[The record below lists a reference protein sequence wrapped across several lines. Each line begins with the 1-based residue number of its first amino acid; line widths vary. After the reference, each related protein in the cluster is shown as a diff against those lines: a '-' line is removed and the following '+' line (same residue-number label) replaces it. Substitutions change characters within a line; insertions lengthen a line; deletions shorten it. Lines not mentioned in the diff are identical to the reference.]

1 MFTIYASN
9 YAPINPL
16 VPPCDINLI
25 PIGYVGENLARC
37 LVFDLSE
44 CVEQFGDGGF
54 VISFL
59 RHGDELPYLVTNTDR
74 LEDNAIWNITD
85 TDTAVDGYG
94 LVQLQYIVDEVVCKS
109 ALYRTVTFESNGIT
123 GDVPDPYEDLLAQI
137 AAYAS
142 TAQSSAA
149 AAVAAAATATTAVEE
164 GVKTERSQRIAA
176 DEGLSARI
184 DSLQASVGAPLTTT
198 QASAMT
204 DVNKIYVYTGSE
216 TGYTFGNWYY
226 YNGAEWV
233 SGGVYNSQALETDK
247 TLTVSNMAA
256 DAAVVGEKIDECMAA
271 FVTETVS
278 GSIASFAD
286 GADGVPLKDL
296 VVNISPVQSGTGDP
310 SPSNVRAISGW
321 TEANIYRTGK
331 NLLEYTITSGTYSG
345 LTCTLINDNG
355 GTTGVTLNGTST
367 GSPAAIR
374 LGYLK
379 KSGSLKV
386 VISATPS
393 TSGSFRFTI
402 EANKNGSNSYLNTT
416 WYYPNNGKQT
426 FDINVADGYDT
437 YRLVLWI
444 GNGYSASNLAV
455 NVMVVDANETDDTFE
470 PYNGNTY
477 NVSFGSAGTVYIGTF
492 DVLSGILTVTYS
504 GVDLGSLSWVL
515 STSYSHMFAAQRPG
529 AKIQGQSIC
538 SCYKSSN
545 HTPSQLLEGEVSLN
559 PTGYSSS
566 PYILIKESGYSDAAS
581 FKTAMSGQTLVYEL
595 AQPVSYPLTAHDIR
609 TLLGNNNIFADC
621 GTVDCE
627 YRADTRLYIE
637 KLTTPD
643 DDMVANANIT
653 SGSYFMVGNNLYLA
667 TANIANGGAITP
679 GTNCTA
685 TNLAAAL
692 NAINS

>member
-176 DEGLSARI
+176 DDGLSARI

-233 SGGVYNSQALETDK
+233 SGGIYNSEGTNIDDS
-247 TLTVSNMAA
+247 LTMAGFAA
-256 DAAVVGEKIDECMAA
+256 DAKAAGDRINAA
-271 FVTETVS
+271 FVVESTS

-296 VVNISPVQSGTGDP
+296 VVNIVPKQSGTGDP

-321 TEANIYRTGK
+321 TAAKIYATGN
-331 NLLEYTITSGTYSG
+331 NLFDSSTVVQGSLSSPTAATRCSNRGSEIPIAAGTKITCSSQGSVQFELAISQNGTVVYTSGW
-345 LTCTLINDNG
+345 
-355 GTTGVTLNGTST
+355 
-367 GSPAAIR
+367 
-374 LGYLK
+374 
-379 KSGSLKV
+379 KSGSFTYTVAVDGAILL
-386 VISATPS
+386 
-393 TSGSFRFTI
+393 SFRYADSSNI
-402 EANKNGSNSYLNTT
+402 VPANVVDS
-416 WYYPNNGKQT
+416 Q
-426 FDINVADGYDT
+426 I
-437 YRLVLWI
+437 
-444 GNGYSASNLAV
+444 AV
-455 NVMVVDANETDDTFE
+455 NLGATALEYE
-470 PYNGNTY
+470 PYGNTY
-477 NVSFGSAGTVYIGTF
+477 NISFGSSAGTVYGGTLNVTTGMLTVDRCFITGSGWSQYNQNNGYKAYRRVVPKSGASSIPETMPVSNMISEFGTF
-492 DVLSGILTVTYS
+492 SSSSMSKNILQPPVGANEWAYMALDETVDV
-504 GVDLGSLSWVL
+504 
-515 STSYSHMFAAQRPG
+515 
-529 AKIQGQSIC
+529 
-538 SCYKSSN
+538 
-545 HTPSQLLEGEVSLN
+545 SQLELS
-559 PTGYSSS
+559 
-566 PYILIKESGYSDAAS
+566 YII
-581 FKTAMSGQTLVYEL
+581 
-595 AQPVSYPLTAHDIR
+595 AQPVSYQLDPVTIASLI
-609 TLLGNNNIFADC
+609 GNNNIWSDTGSVAS
-621 GTVDCE
+621 CE
-627 YRADTRLYIE
+627 YRADTKLYLE
-637 KLTTPD
+637 KLTNPD

-653 SGSYFMVGNNLYLA
+653 SGHYFMVGNSLYLA

>member
-94 LVQLQYIVDEVVCKS
+94 LVQLQYIVDDVVCKS

-176 DEGLSARI
+176 DNGLSARI

-233 SGGVYNSQALETDK
+233 SGGVYNSEGTNIDDSLMMAGF
-247 TLTVSNMAA
+247 AA
-256 DAAVVGEKIDECMAA
+256 DAKAAGDRINAA
-271 FVTETVS
+271 FITEQTS

-286 GADGVPLKDL
+286 GADGVPVKDL
-296 VVNISPVQSGTGDP
+296 VVNITPKQASGTP
-310 SPSNVRAISGW
+310 SPDNVLPISGW
-321 TEANIYRTGK
+321 TGANISRTGK
-331 NLLEYTITSGTYSG
+331 NLLPNNGTSGTTAGITYTINGDGSVTCVGTVSGTTAYTLCAEANMPKMKAGCRYVITAGSGVSSSGVRAVCSILDKNNNTVSWGDITTAGGITYTANEGDHFGSFYLRGNTSGTAVDTTIYPMIRLVAFDDTYEPYSG
-345 LTCTLINDNG
+345 DIYNINF
-355 GTTGVTLNGTST
+355 GT
-367 GSPAAIR
+367 
-374 LGYLK
+374 
-379 KSGSLKV
+379 
-386 VISATPS
+386 
-393 TSGSFRFTI
+393 
-402 EANKNGSNSYLNTT
+402 
-416 WYYPNNGKQT
+416 
-426 FDINVADGYDT
+426 
-437 YRLVLWI
+437 
-444 GNGYSASNLAV
+444 
-455 NVMVVDANETDDTFE
+455 
-470 PYNGNTY
+470 
-477 NVSFGSAGTVYIGTF
+477 AGTVYQASL
-492 DVLSGILTVTYS
+492 DVPSGMLTVTHGYFLFDGTGESWES
-504 GVDLGSLSWVL
+504 GG
-515 STSYSHMFAAQRPG
+515 TGRFAAPISGSYR
-529 AKIQGQSIC
+529 QGYTRIPVISNMGVY
-538 SCYKSSN
+538 STGSSVGTIFLSN
-545 HTPSQLLEGEVSLN
+545 SMLYYY
-559 PTGYSSS
+559 PT
-566 PYILIKESGYSDAAS
+566 SDI
-581 FKTAMSGQTLVYEL
+581 TTLSAFTSWLATNNLQVVYPL
-595 AQPVSYPLTAHDIR
+595 AQPVSYQLDPVSIAS
-609 TLLGNNNIFADC
+609 LLANNNIFADT
-621 GTVDCE
+621 GSVASCE
-627 YRADTRLYIE
+627 YRADTKLYIE
-637 KLTTPD
+637 HLTTPD
-643 DDMVANANIT
+643 SDMVADSNIT
-653 SGSYFMVGNNLYLA
+653 SGSYFMVNNTLYLA
-667 TANIANGGAITP
+667 TAAIASGATIVP
-679 GTNCTA
+679 GTNCTE
-685 TNLAAAL
+685 TNLASAL

>member
-176 DEGLSARI
+176 DDGLSARI

-233 SGGVYNSQALETDK
+233 SGGIYNSEGTNIDDS
-247 TLTVSNMAA
+247 LTMAGFAA
-256 DAAVVGEKIDECMAA
+256 DAKAAGDRINAA
-271 FVTETVS
+271 FVVESTS

-296 VVNISPVQSGTGDP
+296 VVNIVPKQSGTGDP

-321 TEANIYRTGK
+321 TAAKIYATGNNLFDSSTKFNKPFEGPRPYHMILNIKICNIMDIEILLLLAYDRSRFGSFTYTVAVDGAILLSFRYADSSNIVPANVVDSQIAV
-331 NLLEYTITSGTYSG
+331 NLGATALEY
-345 LTCTLINDNG
+345 
-355 GTTGVTLNGTST
+355 
-367 GSPAAIR
+367 
-374 LGYLK
+374 
-379 KSGSLKV
+379 
-386 VISATPS
+386 
-393 TSGSFRFTI
+393 
-402 EANKNGSNSYLNTT
+402 
-416 WYYPNNGKQT
+416 
-426 FDINVADGYDT
+426 
-437 YRLVLWI
+437 
-444 GNGYSASNLAV
+444 
-455 NVMVVDANETDDTFE
+455 E
-470 PYNGNTY
+470 PYGNTY
-477 NVSFGSAGTVYIGTF
+477 NISFGSSAGTVYGGTLNVTTGMLTVDRCFITGSGWSQYNQNNGYKAYRRVVPKSGASSIPETMPVSNMISEFGTF
-492 DVLSGILTVTYS
+492 SSSSMSKNILQPPVGANEWAYMALDETVDV
-504 GVDLGSLSWVL
+504 
-515 STSYSHMFAAQRPG
+515 
-529 AKIQGQSIC
+529 
-538 SCYKSSN
+538 
-545 HTPSQLLEGEVSLN
+545 SQLELS
-559 PTGYSSS
+559 
-566 PYILIKESGYSDAAS
+566 YII
-581 FKTAMSGQTLVYEL
+581 
-595 AQPVSYPLTAHDIR
+595 AQPVSYQLDPVTIASLI
-609 TLLGNNNIFADC
+609 GNNNIWSDTGSVAS
-621 GTVDCE
+621 CE
-627 YRADTRLYIE
+627 YRADTKLYLE
-637 KLTTPD
+637 KLTNPD

-653 SGSYFMVGNNLYLA
+653 SGHYFMVGNSLYLA